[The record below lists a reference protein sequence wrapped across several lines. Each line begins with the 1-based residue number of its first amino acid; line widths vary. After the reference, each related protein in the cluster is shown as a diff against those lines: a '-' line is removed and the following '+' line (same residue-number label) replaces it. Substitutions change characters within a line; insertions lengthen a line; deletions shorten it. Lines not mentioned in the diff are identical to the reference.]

1 MKISSTYSPAVS
13 TPKGV
18 AAQRST
24 PLDSISDTFHRGYV
38 NTMVAL
44 PGAMKGGMI
53 GAAIGF
59 ANAIPF
65 TPFFGLKPALA
76 TAAVLGGVGLVAG
89 GALYHSLAG
98 LD

>member
-1 MKISSTYSPAVS
+1 MKITSTYSPTVS
-13 TPKGV
+13 NPKRTTRE
-18 AAQRST
+18 RSA
-24 PLDSISDTFHRGYV
+24 PLDGIKDTFHRGYV
-38 NTMVAL
+38 NTLIAF
-44 PGAMKGGMI
+44 PGAIKGGMI

-59 ANAIPF
+59 ANALPF
-65 TPFFGLKPALA
+65 TPLFGLKPALA